1 MSFDIQI
8 WTKRLTQD
16 RKDMTMRKLLS
27 GLTFAAAALAPAVA
41 FAHAGHGEHSG
52 FIHGFMHPIAG
63 LDHILAMVTVG
74 ILAYQI
80 GGRALWLVPT
90 TFLAVMAAG
99 GLLGV
104 AGISFYFVEPGIA
117 ASVVVLGVIVA
128 LALKPPVAVV
138 MALVALFAVFHG
150 YAHGIE
156 APVDGAAVYGAG
168 FMLATALLH
177 AFGIAFGMLVGRIAE
192 RQGQFGYRLAGSAVA
207 LTGLVILTRAIV

>member
-1 MSFDIQI
+1 
-8 WTKRLTQD
+8 
-16 RKDMTMRKLLS
+16 
-27 GLTFAAAALAPAVA
+27 
-41 FAHAGHGEHSG
+41 
-52 FIHGFMHPIAG
+52 
-63 LDHILAMVTVG
+63 MVTVG

-104 AGISFYFVEPGIA
+104 AGVSFYFVEPGIA

-128 LALKPPVAVV
+128 LALKPPVAVA

-156 APVDGAAVYGAG
+156 APLGSATTYGAG
-168 FMLATALLH
+168 FMVATALLH
-177 AFGIAFGMLVGRIAE
+177 AAGLALGMLVGRLSASA
-192 RQGQFGYRLAGSAVA
+192 RASSATGFAGSAVA
-207 LTGLVILTRAIV
+207 LTGLVILSRAAI

>member
-1 MSFDIQI
+1 
-8 WTKRLTQD
+8 
-16 RKDMTMRKLLS
+16 MRKLLS
-27 GLTFAAAALAPAVA
+27 GLTFAATALAPAVA

-90 TFLAVMAAG
+90 TFLAIMAAG

-104 AGISFYFVEPGIA
+104 AGVSFYFVEPGIA
-117 ASVVVLGVIVA
+117 ASVVVLGLIVA
-128 LALKPPVAVV
+128 LAVKPPVTVAMV
-138 MALVALFAVFHG
+138 LVALFAVFHG

-156 APVDGAAVYGAG
+156 APLDGSAAVYGAG

-177 AFGIAFGMLVGRIAE
+177 AAGIAFGMLVGRIAAT
-192 RQGQFGYRLAGSAVA
+192 QGQLGYRLAGSAVA
-207 LTGLVILTRAIV
+207 LTGLVILTRAVV

>member
-1 MSFDIQI
+1 
-8 WTKRLTQD
+8 
-16 RKDMTMRKLLS
+16 MTMRKLLS

-41 FAHAGHGEHSG
+41 FAHPGHGEHSG

-104 AGISFYFVEPGIA
+104 AGVSFYFVEPGIA
-117 ASVVVLGVIVA
+117 ASVVVLGIIVA
-128 LALKPPVAVV
+128 LALKPPVAVA
-138 MALVALFAVFHG
+138 MAMVALFAVFHG

-156 APVDGAAVYGAG
+156 APLDGSAAVYGAG

-177 AFGIAFGMLVGRIAE
+177 AAGIAFGMLVGRVAAT
-192 RQGQFGYRLAGSAVA
+192 QGQLGYRLAGSAVA
-207 LTGLVILTRAIV
+207 LTGLVILTRAVV

>member
-1 MSFDIQI
+1 
-8 WTKRLTQD
+8 
-16 RKDMTMRKLLS
+16 MRKLLS
-27 GLTFAAAALAPAVA
+27 GLTFAATALAPVAA

-104 AGISFYFVEPGIA
+104 AGVSFYYVEPGIA
-117 ASVVVLGVIVA
+117 ASVVVLGIIVA
-128 LALKPPVAVV
+128 LAIKPPVTVA

-156 APVDGAAVYGAG
+156 APLDGSAAVYGAG
-168 FMLATALLH
+168 FMVATALLH
-177 AFGIAFGMLVGRIAE
+177 AAGVAFGMLVGRIAAT
-192 RQGQFGYRLAGSAVA
+192 QGQLGYRLAGSAVA
-207 LTGLVILTRAIV
+207 LTGLVILTRAVV

>member
-1 MSFDIQI
+1 
-8 WTKRLTQD
+8 
-16 RKDMTMRKLLS
+16 MRKLLS
-27 GLTFAAAALAPAVA
+27 GLTLAAMTLAPAAA
-41 FAHAGHGEHSG
+41 FAHPGHGGEHSE
-52 FIHGFMHPIAG
+52 FIHGFLHPMTG

-90 TFLAVMAAG
+90 TFLAIMAAG

-104 AGISFYFVEPGIA
+104 AGVSFYFVEPGIA

-128 LALKPPVAVV
+128 LALKPPVAVA

-156 APVDGAAVYGAG
+156 APLGSATTYGAG
-168 FMLATALLH
+168 FMVATALLH
-177 AFGIAFGMLVGRIAE
+177 AAGLALGMLVGRISAT
-192 RQGQFGYRLAGSAVA
+192 QGQLGYRLAGSAVA
-207 LTGLVILTRAIV
+207 LTGLVILSRAVI

>member
-1 MSFDIQI
+1 
-8 WTKRLTQD
+8 
-16 RKDMTMRKLLS
+16 MRKLLS
-27 GLTFAAAALAPAVA
+27 GLTFAAATLAPAVA

-90 TFLAVMAAG
+90 TFLAIMAAG

-104 AGISFYFVEPGIA
+104 AGVSFYFVEPGIA
-117 ASVVVLGVIVA
+117 ASVVVLGLIVA
-128 LALKPPVAVV
+128 LAVKPPVTVA

-156 APVDGAAVYGAG
+156 APLDGSAAVYGAG

-177 AFGIAFGMLVGRIAE
+177 AAGIAFGMLVGRIAAT
-192 RQGQFGYRLAGSAVA
+192 QGQLGYRLAGSAVA
-207 LTGLVILTRAIV
+207 LTGLVILSRAVV